1 MNGALGGGATLHVDF
16 KCFVCKE
23 RLQDVRPVPGDTT
36 LYACLKCVPVGQ
48 EQTAVLQHRIKQLRR
63 ESSAHFARYTAA
75 CVEIARAQVEL
86 DALTGSGCE
95 SVRLNLSDE
104 SGLGGERI
112 CGQPV
117 VAVLDVG
124 TDHAWRV
131 CAECAAVMHPSRLT
145 RLAEVEIDPAESFRT
160 AWQQAMSDDVLPVFQ
175 LWDGIEEVGG

>member
-1 MNGALGGGATLHVDF
+1 MAAGLIGFTCL
-16 KCFVCKE
+16 VCKE
-23 RLQDVRPVPGDTT
+23 RKHNVRAVPGDTT

-48 EQTAVLQHRIKQLRR
+48 EQAAVLKHRIKQLRR
-63 ESSAHFARYTAA
+63 ESSAHYARYTAV

-95 SVRLNLSDE
+95 SVRLYLSDE
-104 SGLGGERI
+104 SGLGGEGI

-131 CAECAAVMHPSRLT
+131 CAECAAVMHPGRLT
-145 RLAEVEIDPAESFRT
+145 WLTEVEINHVESFR
-160 AWQQAMSDDVLPVFQ
+160 ADWQQAMADDVLPVSQ
-175 LWDGIEEVGG
+175 LWDGVEEVG